1 MEERGDRQGRRAK
14 QGVGKGRGNGSLG
27 RDDEVPMSEYDP
39 ALDVRIVLKAIF
51 NVLPLTYLLTLAD
64 GTKVTG

>member
-1 MEERGDRQGRRAK
+1 MG
-14 QGVGKGRGNGSLG
+14 
-27 RDDEVPMSEYDP
+27 EYDP